1 MVGNDVEEGAFDAR
15 LLCVDVEVHVREG
28 LEDLGEQRHLLPGF
42 AVAQLGQLAP
52 RHLSD
57 RASAVVAAVHG
68 LVVADDDLAVGG
80 DVGVGL
86 HVADPGLVYVSEGAH
101 RVLGGLL
108 AAAAVGEND
117 GSLTRGDGH
126 HEQDSCPR

>member
-1 MVGNDVEEGAFDAR
+1 MVGDDVEEGAFDAR
-15 LLCVDVEVHVREG
+15 LLRINVEVHVREC
-28 LEDLGEQRHLLPGF
+28 LEDLSEQRHLFPGV

-57 RASAVVAAVHG
+57 HASTVVAAVHG

-86 HVADPGLVYVSEGAH
+86 HVANPGLVGVGKGAH

-117 GSLTRGDGH
+117 GPLTHGDGH

>member
-1 MVGNDVEEGAFDAR
+1 MVGDDVEEGAFDAR
-15 LLCVDVEVHVREG
+15 LLRINVEVHVRES
-28 LEDLGEQRHLLPGF
+28 LEDLSEQRHLLPGV

-57 RASAVVAAVHG
+57 HASTVVAAVHG
-68 LVVADDDLAVGG
+68 LVVADVDLAIGG
-80 DVGVGL
+80 DVG
-86 HVADPGLVYVSEGAH
+86 AGLVGVGKGAH

-117 GSLTRGDGH
+117 GPLTHGNGH

>member
-1 MVGNDVEEGAFDAR
+1 MVGDDVEEGAFDAR
-15 LLCVDVEVHVREG
+15 LLRVDVEVRIRER
-28 LEDLGEQRHLLPGF
+28 LEDLGEQRHLLPGV
-42 AVAQLGQLAP
+42 AMAQLRQLAP
-52 RHLSD
+52 RHLSNH
-57 RASAVVAAVHG
+57 ASTVVAAVHG

-86 HVADPGLVYVSEGAH
+86 HVADPGLVGVGEGTH
-101 RVLGGLL
+101 RVFGGLL

-117 GSLTRGDGH
+117 GPLAHGDGH